1 MLRTLFAPVVV
12 LTLATTTLG
21 AQDTA
26 RVAAT
31 GAKSPMTARVIGIV
45 PGAGHIYAGETMRG
59 LGYLGATAGI
69 IVLGGTLLAAECVG
83 SLGESCENSNT
94 EDVAT
99 VAALGVWA
107 WSIYDAGRAAH
118 RTNAKRRLRVS
129 LIVAPVRSTLA
140 RGADGRALDL
150 GLSLATR

>member
-1 MLRTLFAPVVV
+1 
-12 LTLATTTLG
+12 
-21 AQDTA
+21 
-26 RVAAT
+26 
-31 GAKSPMTARVIGIV
+31 MTARVIGIV

-59 LGYLGATAGI
+59 LGYLGATVGI
-69 IVLGGTLLAAECVG
+69 IVIGGTLMAAECVG
-83 SLGESCENSNT
+83 SLGESCEDSST

-140 RGADGRALDL
+140 RGADGRALKL

>member
-1 MLRTLFAPVVV
+1 MVRTLFAPVFV
-12 LTLATTTLG
+12 LTLAATTLT

-31 GAKSPMTARVIGIV
+31 GEKSPMTARVIGIV

-59 LGYLGATAGI
+59 LGYLAATAGI
-69 IVLGGTLLAAECVG
+69 IVIGGTLLAAECVG

-94 EDVAT
+94 DDVAT

-118 RTNAKRRLRVS
+118 RTNARRRLRTS
-129 LIVAPVRSTLA
+129 LIVAPVTLTST
-140 RGADGRALDL
+140 RGADRRVLKL